1 MHSKVKGVIAVAI
14 VLVLAS
20 ASLLIF
26 ISGEPLK
33 VAPDSGFLKSDAIY
47 RSTPGYGPYLYE
59 EFNSS
64 KYVPNTNLIL
74 TQYLFAGYGN
84 NHSDTHDTNFTF
96 NSSNP
101 HGPIELGESFN
112 LILISNSTR
121 QIGIKVISVELV
133 NRSISY
139 NAQVLDYSRVGTAS
153 SQNISFTW
161 VFPDRYSVN
170 PSFQYTMVIN
180 IQLYRYFG
188 PFYMSAGTMT
198 INATQFPINIIY
210 KN

>member
-14 VLVLAS
+14 VLILAS
-20 ASLLIF
+20 TSLLIF
-26 ISGEPLK
+26 MSGEPLK
-33 VAPDSGFLKSDAIY
+33 VAPDSSFLKSDSVY
-47 RSTPGYGPYLYE
+47 RSTQGYGPYLYE
-59 EFNSS
+59 EFNAS
-64 KYVPNTNLIL
+64 KYVPNTKLIL
-74 TQYLFAGYGN
+74 TQFLFAGYGN
-84 NHSDTHDTNFTF
+84 NHSETHYTNFTF

-101 HGPIELGESFN
+101 HGSIELGEAFD
-112 LILISNSTR
+112 LMLISNSTR

-139 NAQVLDYSRVGTAS
+139 NAPVLNYYRVETAS
-153 SQNISFTW
+153 SQNVSFNW

-188 PFYMSAGTMT
+188 PFYMNAGTMT

-210 KN
+210 NH